1 MLLLRR
7 HLLPSLRAATP
18 NPSPLYHL
26 PRPLATSPAPFSLEE
41 FLVTACGLA
50 PAQARKTANKAFDE
64 SSKLTRKAFEDLS
77 RSRLKSASNP
87 RAVLALLSGVG
98 LSRADIAA
106 VVAADPLLLRAS
118 AKNIEARLLDLRDRL
133 GLSAPQIVC
142 FLLVNSRALRS
153 CDVVPRLEFFISF
166 YGSFEKL
173 IVVMKNRKCNY
184 ILLSDLERVV
194 KPNIALLHQCGLSV
208 RDIAQLCSA
217 RPRSLTSRL
226 EHVKELVLRAEELGV
241 PRGSRM
247 FWQAVSVA
255 NNSKENVAA
264 RFEYLNSTFGCY
276 KSEVATAVSKMPS
289 ILGIPEECL
298 HRKIVFLIDEVGLKP
313 LYIVERPV
321 LFALSLE
328 KRMIP
333 RHYVMKVLH
342 EKGLLNSN
350 MSFYTFA
357 TFGEKAFK
365 LRFIDFHKDSL
376 PGLADFYA
384 AACAGV
390 VPSRI

>member
-1 MLLLRR
+1 MFLLRR
-7 HLLPSLRAATP
+7 HLLPFLRAAVP
-18 NPSPLYHL
+18 LPSPLHHCAC
-26 PRPLATSPAPFSLEE
+26 PLATSPTPFSLEE
-41 FLVTACGLA
+41 FLVDACGLA
-50 PAQARKTANKAFDE
+50 PALARKTANKAFDE
-64 SSKLTRKAFEDLS
+64 SSKLTKKAFEDLS

-106 VVAADPLLLRAS
+106 VVAADPLLLRAWP
-118 AKNIEARLLDLRDRL
+118 KNIGPRLLDLRDRL

-153 CDVVPRLEFFISF
+153 CDFVPRLEFFISL
-166 YGSFEKL
+166 YGSFEKV
-173 IVVMKNRKCNY
+173 IEVMKTNNS
-184 ILLSDLERVV
+184 IIQSDLERVV
-194 KPNIALLHQCGLSV
+194 KPNIALLRECGLSV
-208 RDIAQLCSA
+208 RDIAQLSSVK
-217 RPRSLTSRL
+217 PRLLNSNI

-247 FWQAVSVA
+247 FWRAVSVVS
-255 NNSKENVAA
+255 NNSKENVAV
-264 RFEYLNSTFGCY
+264 RLQFLKSTLGCY
-276 KSEVATAVSKMPS
+276 GSEVATAVSKMPS
-289 ILGIPEECL
+289 ILGLSEEYL
-298 HRKIVFLIDEVGLKP
+298 HRKIAFLINEVGLTP
-313 LYIVERPV
+313 PYIVERPF
-321 LFALSLE
+321 LLAYSLE

-350 MSFYTFA
+350 MSFCSIA
-357 TFGEKAFK
+357 MLGEEAFK
-365 LRFIDFHKDSL
+365 LRFIDCHKDSL

-390 VPSRI
+390 VTSRI